1 MNEELLQRL
10 GDGTAALVER
20 LWAAVEAGTIS
31 TELFTVA
38 AADLIATARRRGQAA
53 ATVAFRGYLEA
64 NLATPTPAG
73 PPPVTSD
80 QKRLRTAVGT
90 VLADT
95 DGQLVRLSRLARD
108 EPIAAAV
115 SAYSTALADSE
126 VVTGWRRGLD
136 SNPCQLCVW
145 WWREGRVFR
154 DDFTMPRHTGCT
166 CTQQPVL
173 AEQTTNYQT
182 RNQMNEALA
191 SRRRRSH

>member
-10 GDGTAALVER
+10 GDGTANLIER
-20 LWAAVEAGTIS
+20 LWAAVEAGTI
-31 TELFTVA
+31 TEALFTTA
-38 AADLIATARRRGQAA
+38 AADVIAAARARGQAA
-53 ATVAFRGYLEA
+53 ATAAFRGYLEA
-64 NLATPTPAG
+64 HYATATPAAA
-73 PPPVTSD
+73 PPITSD
-80 QKRLRTAVGT
+80 QTRLRKAVDT
-90 VLADT
+90 VLADPE
-95 DGQLVRLSRLARD
+95 GRLVRLSRLARD

-173 AEQTTNYQT
+173 REQTSNYQT
-182 RNQMNEALA
+182 ANQMNQALA
-191 SRRRRSH
+191 SRRRRTR